1 MRNAKLDFVRN
12 VSVVTILI
20 KQKHLIGE
28 TIEKYKYS
36 RSN

>member
-12 VSVVTILI
+12 ISVITTLI
-20 KQKHLIGE
+20 NQKHLIGE
-28 TIEKYKYS
+28 TIEKYKFS